1 MAETD
6 RRCVGRPLSLEN
18 RVDCMRWQMNVN
30 VNGLHETTFRN
41 NSRKAH

>member
-18 RVDCMRWQMNVN
+18 RVDCMK
-30 VNGLHETTFRN
+30 LHFATTIDLT
-41 NSRKAH
+41 